1 MAINKRKKEELVE
14 QYKQLVKENSGLIL
28 TSYSGV
34 SVKELEGLRAKI
46 RELDGSFVVV
56 KNSLLRLALND
67 ANISLPEDSYIGTTA
82 VGFASEDIPALAKS
96 IVDMAREHDDM
107 KVKAGVVS
115 GEAYS
120 AAEVERLAALPPLP
134 VVRGQLLGVLQAP
147 AGRIAGVVASSVRQ
161 VKNVLNA
168 YAESES
174 ETAAA

>member
-14 QYKQLVKENSGLIL
+14 QYKQLIKENSGMIL

-34 SVKELEGLRAKI
+34 SVKELEELRARI
-46 RELDGSFVVV
+46 RELDGSFFVV

-67 ANISLPEDSYIGTTA
+67 ANISLPEESYAGTTA
-82 VGFASEDIPALAKS
+82 VGFTNDDVPALAKS
-96 IVDMAREHDDM
+96 IVDMARDHEAM

-115 GEAYS
+115 GATYG

-161 VKNVLNA
+161 VMNVLNA
-168 YAESES
+168 YAEGES

>member
-14 QYKQLVKENSGLIL
+14 QYKQLIKENSGMIL

-34 SVKELEGLRAKI
+34 SVKELEELRKRI
-46 RELDGSFVVV
+46 RELDGSFFVV

-67 ANISLPEDSYIGTTA
+67 ANISLPEDSFAGTTA
-82 VGFASEDIPALAKS
+82 VGFTNDDVPALAKS
-96 IVDMAREHDDM
+96 IVDMARDHEAM
-107 KVKAGVVS
+107 KVKAGVVA
-115 GEAYS
+115 GATYD

-161 VKNVLNA
+161 VMNVLNA
-168 YAESES
+168 YAEGES